1 MSGSRRLTEL
11 ADQDVT
17 EGPEVGRQL
26 LGADPF
32 QHLSQKQESHLKIQV
47 LSKVKVELSF
57 AFCNPA
63 FSQNYYLTKDRQ
75 SC

>member
-1 MSGSRRLTEL
+1 MSGSSRLTEL
-11 ADQDVT
+11 ADQDVA

-47 LSKVKVELSF
+47 LSKVKV
-57 AFCNPA
+57 
-63 FSQNYYLTKDRQ
+63 
-75 SC
+75 